1 VMGRFFINVV
11 IEEILLNEYIFVSLN
26 ECRLAQLTECL
37 LHLDM
42 SSNGLL
48 QLNPQVGQLK
58 ELRFLDLRYKLR
70 LYIFSL

>member
-1 VMGRFFINVV
+1 MNSFI
-11 IEEILLNEYIFVSLN
+11 FLN
-26 ECRLAQLTECL
+26 ECRLTKLAECL

-48 QLNPQVGQLK
+48 QLNPEVGQLK

-70 LYIFSL
+70 S